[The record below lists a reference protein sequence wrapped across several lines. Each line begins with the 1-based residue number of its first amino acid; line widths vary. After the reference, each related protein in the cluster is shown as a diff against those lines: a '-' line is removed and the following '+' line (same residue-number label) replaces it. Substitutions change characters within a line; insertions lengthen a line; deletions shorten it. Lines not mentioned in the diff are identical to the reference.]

1 LTGTEA
7 KAAKAAL
14 QPLRENKQKSLQ
26 NKNRILGK
34 FKQAVED
41 YKRVKVGHHKNSKSV
56 SRDFTGEVDWNQE
69 ERKEFIKTCVD
80 GGMCHGACGAKYRM
94 LKYKE
99 KHEELKALNI
109 NLSK

>member
-14 QPLRENKQKSLQ
+14 QPLREKKQKSLQ

-41 YKRVKVGHHKNSKSV
+41 YKRVKVGHHKISKSV

-99 KHEELKALNI
+99 KHEELKVLNI